1 MVVSMQN
8 NLDIASRYLFVDL
21 AIKNLELDLQHV
33 MNGPFKIK
41 EPYIEFIERMIFKAI
56 NERRE
61 SKKLMCQ
68 RKIQVQFLHRQGDY
82 STYKFILDGK
92 EQEMTF
98 MNQVIKK
105 NVESIMK
112 ELIEGN

>member
-1 MVVSMQN
+1 MQN
-8 NLDIASRYLFVDL
+8 DLDIASRYLFVDL

-41 EPYIEFIERMIFKAI
+41 EPYLKFIEGIISKAI
-56 NERRE
+56 NERRNL
-61 SKKLMCQ
+61 KRIMYQ
-68 RKIQVQFLHRQGDY
+68 RKIRVQFLYRQGDY

-105 NVESIMK
+105 SVEETIGGLMK
-112 ELIEGN
+112 